1 MKKQL
6 ISYIILVAILCAAV
20 ALLLFLQPPH
30 QVNWTTFYTV
40 VAIPSVCSM
49 IIMLRFVASPV
60 LGPFR
65 AQFDTTTHRFRIV
78 FIPLSIALVFF
89 QLLLLTGCYFEISR
103 GSNVE
108 LALLFGFFL
117 LVAGV
122 SNVYFLYHLTEP
134 VNRLP
139 SLEDDSTLY
148 S

>member
-6 ISYIILVAILCAAV
+6 ISYMILVAILCAAV
-20 ALLLFLQPPH
+20 ALLLFLRQPH
-30 QVNWTTFYTV
+30 QVNWTAFYTV

-60 LGPFR
+60 LVPFQK
-65 AQFDTTTHRFRIV
+65 QFDTTTYRFRVV
-78 FIPLSIALVFF
+78 FIPLSIALMFF

-103 GSNVE
+103 GRNVE
-108 LALLFGFFL
+108 PALLFGFFL
-117 LVAGV
+117 LVAGGC
-122 SNVYFLYHLTEP
+122 NVYFLYHLTEP

-139 SLEDDSTLY
+139 SLEDDSPLH